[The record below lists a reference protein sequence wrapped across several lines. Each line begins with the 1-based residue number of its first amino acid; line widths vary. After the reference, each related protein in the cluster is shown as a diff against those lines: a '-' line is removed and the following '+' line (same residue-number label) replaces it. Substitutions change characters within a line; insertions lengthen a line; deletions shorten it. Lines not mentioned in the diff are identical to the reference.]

1 MFIEIVKQVVKLQSD
16 TVSLWHRQPI
26 DLNRAV
32 RDTVSATA
40 VPAVPAGG
48 GPAPLRK
55 STEAGPAAAVKSH
68 CTATADRFCR
78 ELWGNLGFL
87 DVICR
92 QHSFNFLLW
101 HEEDLARCPAATDT
115 EIAQVKRAIDRY
127 NQQRNDWIERIDD
140 WLTQFLQMQDI
151 QPRPAAVM
159 NTETPGSTF
168 DRLSI
173 LALRLYHLREELQRP
188 EATAEHRTKVA
199 QKLAICELQQTDLAA
214 ALAQLLADIQA
225 GVKRHRT
232 YRQCKMYNDPAL
244 NPAVYR
250 HQKVGRAA

>member
-1 MFIEIVKQVVKLQSD
+1 MFSEIVNQVVKLQSD

-32 RDTVSATA
+32 RETVATSPPIRLWTA
-40 VPAVPAGG
+40 LNHPNATSP
-48 GPAPLRK
+48 GP
-55 STEAGPAAAVKSH
+55 GQAAAS
-68 CTATADRFCR
+68 FCR
-78 ELWGNLGFL
+78 DLWGNLGFL
-87 DVICR
+87 DVVCR

-140 WLTQFLQMQDI
+140 WLTQFLAMQNV
-151 QPRPAAVM
+151 QPGPAAVM

-173 LALRLYHLREELQRP
+173 LALRLYHLREEMDRP
-188 EATAEHRTKVA
+188 EVSADHRLKVA
-199 QKLAICELQQTDLAA
+199 QKLTICELQQTELAA
-214 ALAQLLADIQA
+214 ALAQLLAQIQA
-225 GVKRHRT
+225 GNKRHRT

-250 HQKVGRAA
+250 HHKPGRAA

>member
-1 MFIEIVKQVVKLQSD
+1 MFIEIVQQVVKLQTD

-32 RDTVSATA
+32 RETLASSLPPARTTTLPGRLAASSPNPGPTVECFS
-40 VPAVPAGG
+40 
-48 GPAPLRK
+48 
-55 STEAGPAAAVKSH
+55 
-68 CTATADRFCR
+68 R

-87 DVICR
+87 DVVCR

-140 WLTQFLQMQDI
+140 WLTQFLEMQGV
-151 QPRPAAVM
+151 QPSPSAAM

-173 LALRLYHLREELQRP
+173 LALRLYHLREELDRP
-188 EATAEHRTKVA
+188 EVSAEHRAKVS
-199 QKLAICELQQTDLAA
+199 QKLAICELQQTELAA
-214 ALAQLLADIQA
+214 ALAQLLAEIQA
-225 GVKRHRT
+225 GTKRHRT

-250 HQKVGRAA
+250 HQRPGRAA

>member
-1 MFIEIVKQVVKLQSD
+1 MFIEIVNQVVKLQSD

-32 RDTVSATA
+32 RETATPSA
-40 VPAVPAGG
+40 
-48 GPAPLRK
+48 PAPDGTATNHPTAASL
-55 STEAGPAAAVKSH
+55 SQDPAAAS
-68 CTATADRFCR
+68 FCR
-78 ELWGNLGFL
+78 DLRGNLGFL
-87 DVICR
+87 DVVCR

-140 WLTQFLQMQDI
+140 WLTQFLAAQGV
-151 QPRPAAVM
+151 QPGPHAVM

-173 LALRLYHLREELQRP
+173 LALRLYHLREELDRP
-188 EATAEHRTKVA
+188 GVSAEHRAKVS
-199 QKLAICELQQTDLAA
+199 QKLAICELQQTELAA
-214 ALAQLLADIQA
+214 ALAQLLAEIQA
-225 GVKRHRT
+225 GTKRHRT

-250 HQKVGRAA
+250 HQRPGRAA

>member
-1 MFIEIVKQVVKLQSD
+1 MFIEIVQQVVQLQSD

-32 RDTVSATA
+32 RETLANSLPLARAASSTPSTA
-40 VPAVPAGG
+40 ITT
-48 GPAPLRK
+48 RDRDQ
-55 STEAGPAAAVKSH
+55 TPAAEA
-68 CTATADRFCR
+68 FCLD
-78 ELWGNLGFL
+78 LWGNLGFL
-87 DVICR
+87 DVVCR

-127 NQQRNDWIERIDD
+127 NQQRNDWIERTDD
-140 WLTQFLQMQDI
+140 WLTQFLQQHQI
-151 QPRPAAVM
+151 QPGPNAVM

-173 LALRLYHLREELQRP
+173 LALRIYHLREELERP
-188 EATAEHRTKVA
+188 EVSVEHRLKVS
-199 QKLAICELQQTDLAA
+199 QKLAICELQQTELAA
-214 ALAQLLADIQA
+214 ALAQLLAEIQA
-225 GVKRHRT
+225 GTKRHRT

-250 HQKVGRAA
+250 HQKLGRAA

>member
-1 MFIEIVKQVVKLQSD
+1 MFIEIVQQVVKLQSD

-32 RDTVSATA
+32 RETLANSQP
-40 VPAVPAGG
+40 PARSESPTPPPPGA
-48 GPAPLRK
+48 A
-55 STEAGPAAAVKSH
+55 AHNWQQPAADSPAAES
-68 CTATADRFCR
+68 FCR
-78 ELWGNLGFL
+78 DLRGNLGFL

-140 WLTQFLQMQDI
+140 WLTQFLQQHNI
-151 QPRPAAVM
+151 QPGPAAAM

-173 LALRLYHLREELQRP
+173 LSLRIYHLREELERP
-188 EATAEHRTKVA
+188 EVTAEHRTKVS
-199 QKLAICELQQTDLAA
+199 QKLAICEIQQTELAA
-214 ALAQLLADIQA
+214 ALAQLLAEIQA
-225 GVKRHRT
+225 GSKRHRT
-232 YRQCKMYNDPAL
+232 YRQCKLYNDPAL

-250 HQKVGRAA
+250 HQKLGRAA